1 MRKNG
6 HNRSIRSRAVQYAV
20 PVLAVAVLTSV
31 MAPFGGNINSTTVA
45 LSYLLIIL
53 LAATG
58 FGSGPA
64 LLASIV
70 AVLNFNFFFLPPY
83 YTLTIADSQNW
94 IALIAF
100 LVTAIVAG
108 QLSAYAQ
115 RRAEESE
122 TRRIEIARLYDELQ
136 DAFAEA
142 SKTEALRQSEKLKSA
157 LLDAVTHDLRT
168 PLTSIKASVTTLLE
182 EGKPGDDNLLLDL
195 DTRTEFL
202 DIINEE
208 TDRLNNF
215 IGGMVDLAR
224 IEAGDLHLRKSW
236 TPVNDIVR
244 NAVERLGRR
253 ISPDRLKLE
262 IETESPGIYADAD
275 SVTEVLF
282 SLIDN
287 AAKYSPDS
295 ENIRVSVNHAADEM
309 VRFSVEDKGP
319 GIDSSIREKVFD
331 KFFRADDAD
340 IHSTASGLGLGL
352 AIARGIIETQGG
364 RIWIEDGDDG
374 YVTRVAF
381 QIPIGDD
388 ENSDGESQ

>member
-1 MRKNG
+1 M
-6 HNRSIRSRAVQYAV
+6 QYAV

>member
-1 MRKNG
+1 M
-6 HNRSIRSRAVQYAV
+6 QYAV

-83 YTLTIADSQNW
+83 YTLTIADPQNW

>member
-1 MRKNG
+1 M
-6 HNRSIRSRAVQYAV
+6 QYALS
-20 PVLAVAVLTSV
+20 VLAVAVLTSV

-83 YTLTIADSQNW
+83 YTLTIADPQNW